1 MRRLAVLAGAALLAA
16 CGSSGPQQMSDWE
29 RQHPE
34 LLATAET
41 LKPPAPPPL
50 PRPENLIE
58 FYLAP
63 TASLRYFID
72 SASLTTLYRQKEVRY
87 VLVAR
92 SASGVENVSY
102 EAIRCTGEHRLIAT
116 LNANRTWN
124 MKGSEWRDIPRQT
137 DLSTPSMLKRWYFC
151 PHNDPIQS
159 SAEGVD
165 ALRKGGHPMVYLPE
179 NYNRRD

>member
-1 MRRLAVLAGAALLAA
+1 MRRLAALAGTALLAA

-34 LLATAET
+34 LLATPDT
-41 LKPPAPPPL
+41 LKTPTPPPP

-72 SASLTTLYRQKEVRY
+72 SASLTTLYRQKEIRY

-92 SASGVENVSY
+92 SPSGVENVSY
-102 EAIRCTGEHRLIAT
+102 EAIRCTGEHRVIAT
-116 LNANRTWN
+116 ANADRSWSV
-124 MKGSEWRDIPRQT
+124 KGSDWRDIPRQT
-137 DLSTPSMLKRWYFC
+137 DLSTSSMLKRQYFC

-159 SAEGVD
+159 TAEGVD

-179 NYNRRD
+179 NYNRR

>member
-1 MRRLAVLAGAALLAA
+1 MRRIAALAGAALLAA

-34 LLATAET
+34 LLATQET
-41 LKPPAPPPL
+41 LKTPTPPPA

-63 TASLRYFID
+63 TATLRYFID
-72 SASLTTLYRQKEVRY
+72 SASLSALYQQKEVRY

-92 SASGVENVSY
+92 SPSGTENVSY
-102 EAIRCTGEHRLIAT
+102 EAIRCTGEHRIIAT
-116 LNANRTWN
+116 ANADRTWN
-124 MKGSEWRDIPRQT
+124 IKGSEWRAIPRQT

-151 PHNDPIQS
+151 PHDDPIQS

-179 NYNRRD
+179 NYNRR